1 MSTQQILEHLISNAP
16 EDKLNIILAFTK
28 FVLLEDTD
36 INNSFLSEA
45 SLAKDWM
52 SKDED
57 VAWENL

>member
-36 INNSFLSEA
+36 INNSFLSET
-45 SLAKDWM
+45 SLAKDWL
-52 SKDED
+52 SKEENA
-57 VAWENL
+57 AWENL